1 MVKAVIDEK
10 ATGSSIS
17 SVSQTS
23 IPTPCATSTRDE
35 DFIWSSSLSDEST
48 IVHLVDKAKADIAT
62 GSSISSGSQTAIPT
76 SCATTSTDEDFIWS
90 SSLSDDYVSES
101 SIVHLVDKAKADIAT
116 GSSISSGSQT
126 AIPTSCATSKTD
138 EDFIWSSS
146 LSDDYVSESSI
157 VHLVD
162 KAKADI
168 ATGTSISSASQTAT
182 PTSCATSSTDE
193 VFIWSSSL
201 SDDYVSES
209 SIVHLVDAK
218 ADIAKDPELQV
229 RLDVL
234 EKELTEDIGKLNQRA
249 NMRSDDSSKRLQKY
263 VDCIMAVFDDFATTT
278 NNDKTKISKCL
289 FEVIVNQFG
298 TSYVK
303 DLFYSYSTDFDRDQ
317 LIFDLQL
324 LRSYYF
330 SDRLFRSPSNRSTL
344 PENVLVPHINTKRKL
359 GEGSYE
365 DYDTGDEVTYVDK

>member
-62 GSSISSGSQTAIPT
+62 GSSISSGSQTAVPT
-76 SCATTSTDEDFIWS
+76 SCATSTRDEDFIWS
-90 SSLSDDYVSES
+90 SSLSDES

-116 GSSISSGSQT
+116 GSFLSPGSPT
-126 AIPTSCATSKTD
+126 AIPTSCATSTTD

-146 LSDDYVSESSI
+146 SDDYVLESSI

-162 KAKADI
+162 KAKTDI
-168 ATGTSISSASQTAT
+168 AN
-182 PTSCATSSTDE
+182 
-193 VFIWSSSL
+193 
-201 SDDYVSES
+201 
-209 SIVHLVDAK
+209 
-218 ADIAKDPELQV
+218 DPELQV

-249 NMRSDDSSKRLQKY
+249 NRRSDDSSKRLQKY

-289 FEVIVNQFG
+289 YEVIVNQFG

-303 DLFYSYSTDFDRDQ
+303 DLFFSYSTDFDRDQ

>member
-23 IPTPCATSTRDE
+23 VPTSCATSTRDE
-35 DFIWSSSLSDEST
+35 DFIWSSSLSDES
-48 IVHLVDKAKADIAT
+48 
-62 GSSISSGSQTAIPT
+62 
-76 SCATTSTDEDFIWS
+76 
-90 SSLSDDYVSES
+90 

-116 GSSISSGSQT
+116 VSFLSPGSPT
-126 AIPTSCATSKTD
+126 AIPTSCATSTTD

-146 LSDDYVSESSI
+146 SDDYVLESSI
-157 VHLVD
+157 VHLFD
-162 KAKADI
+162 KAKTDI
-168 ATGTSISSASQTAT
+168 AN
-182 PTSCATSSTDE
+182 
-193 VFIWSSSL
+193 
-201 SDDYVSES
+201 
-209 SIVHLVDAK
+209 
-218 ADIAKDPELQV
+218 DPELQV

-278 NNDKTKISKCL
+278 NNDKTKLSERL
-289 FEVIVNQFG
+289 YDVIVNQFG

-303 DLFYSYSTDFDRDQ
+303 DLFFSYSTALDRDQ

-330 SDRLFRSPSNRSTL
+330 SDRFFRLPSNRSTL
-344 PENVLVPHINTKRKL
+344 MGNVFVPHINTKRKL

>member
-76 SCATTSTDEDFIWS
+76 SCATSSTDEDFIWS

-101 SIVHLVDKAKADIAT
+101 SIVHLVDKAKADIT
-116 GSSISSGSQT
+116 
-126 AIPTSCATSKTD
+126 
-138 EDFIWSSS
+138 
-146 LSDDYVSESSI
+146 
-157 VHLVD
+157 
-162 KAKADI
+162 
-168 ATGTSISSASQTAT
+168 
-182 PTSCATSSTDE
+182 
-193 VFIWSSSL
+193 
-201 SDDYVSES
+201 
-209 SIVHLVDAK
+209 
-218 ADIAKDPELQV
+218 KDPELQV

-278 NNDKTKISKCL
+278 NNDKTKLSERL
-289 FEVIVNQFG
+289 YDVIVNQFG
-298 TSYVK
+298 SSYVK
-303 DLFYSYSTDFDRDQ
+303 DLFFSYSTALDRDQ

-330 SDRLFRSPSNRSTL
+330 SDRLVRLPSNRSTL
-344 PENVLVPHINTKRKL
+344 PGNVFVPHINTKRKL

>member
-23 IPTPCATSTRDE
+23 VPTSCATSTRDE
-35 DFIWSSSLSDEST
+35 DFIWSSSLSD
-48 IVHLVDKAKADIAT
+48 
-62 GSSISSGSQTAIPT
+62 
-76 SCATTSTDEDFIWS
+76 
-90 SSLSDDYVSES
+90 ES

-126 AIPTSCATSKTD
+126 AIPTSCATSTTD

-146 LSDDYVSESSI
+146 SDDYVLESSI

-162 KAKADI
+162 KAKTDI
-168 ATGTSISSASQTAT
+168 AN
-182 PTSCATSSTDE
+182 
-193 VFIWSSSL
+193 
-201 SDDYVSES
+201 
-209 SIVHLVDAK
+209 
-218 ADIAKDPELQV
+218 DPELQV

-249 NMRSDDSSKRLQKY
+249 NRRSDDSSKRLQKY

-278 NNDKTKISKCL
+278 NNDKTKLSERL
-289 FEVIVNQFG
+289 YDVIVNQFG

-303 DLFYSYSTDFDRDQ
+303 DLFFSYSTALDRDQ

-330 SDRLFRSPSNRSTL
+330 SDRLVRLPSNRSTL
-344 PENVLVPHINTKRKL
+344 PGNVFVPHINTKRKL